1 MFIAVGFRRQIIMR
15 RWFRYLPAL
24 VASVFAQL
32 AMAQIDHKVTYDN
45 SGIWNRDVQK
55 AVEGLTF
62 LTTVGGA
69 LWYGGEDRLGKSY
82 WQSIDSSVLGA
93 VSATAGKYIF
103 TRARPSQTDDPNK
116 WFQGKGHYSFPSGE
130 VTYTSAAV
138 TPFVLEYGREHPA
151 VYALEL
157 VPLYDAIARVKVQ
170 AHWQTDVIA
179 GFALGFASGYLA
191 HEQDSP
197 WILSAMPH
205 GVQVGIHGRF

>member
-1 MFIAVGFRRQIIMR
+1 MPLRIRLFLALIAS
-15 RWFRYLPAL
+15 L
-24 VASVFAQL
+24 FAQL
-32 AMAQIDHKVTYDN
+32 ASAQLDHRVTYDN
-45 SGIWNRDVQK
+45 SGIWHRDVQQ

-69 LWYGGEDRLGKSY
+69 LWYGGEDRLGRTY
-82 WQSIDSSVLGA
+82 WQSIDSTVLGA
-93 VSATAGKYIF
+93 LASTAGKYAF

-138 TPFVLEYGREHPA
+138 TPFVLEYGAEHPA

-157 VPLYDAIARVKVQ
+157 IPLYDAIARVKVQ
-170 AHWQTDVIA
+170 AHWQTDVLA
-179 GFALGFASGYLA
+179 GFALGFGTGYLA
-191 HEQDSP
+191 HKQDSP

-205 GVQVGIHGRF
+205 GIQVGFHTQF